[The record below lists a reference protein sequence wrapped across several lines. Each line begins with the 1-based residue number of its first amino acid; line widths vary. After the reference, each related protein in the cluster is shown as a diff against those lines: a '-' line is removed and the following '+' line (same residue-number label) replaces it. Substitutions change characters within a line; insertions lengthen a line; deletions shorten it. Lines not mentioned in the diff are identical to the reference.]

1 MITTVDDVLKNIA
14 WTKSIYHMSDKEIV
28 QYYCQIWDNIKHS
41 KDYVLSLRKR
51 YQNEIG
57 WNGDKI

>member
-1 MITTVDDVLKNIA
+1 MKKIT
-14 WTKSIYHMSDKEIV
+14 WTKSIYHMGDKEIV